1 MILLQTRIGLAC
13 LLGLAIGLR
22 ADGAPRIEHTP
33 VTVGVRGQPL
43 MVRARVSGPER
54 SVKSVTLFYSTSKD
68 AAPFSVP
75 MQATGAGAYV
85 GTVPGGVL
93 STLDRVTYYLAAEDA
108 TGSTAETPWYTVRIQ
123 AGAGGGTGPA
133 ESGRPGWVKPALI
146 GGGVA
151 LAAGGVALL
160 LDDSDDDG
168 GGGSPSGA
176 YAGTYTGTST
186 EGSSVGGGPVTY
198 EQHGVT
204 ITISAAG
211 QVQSSDLRT
220 GTTMQTSLSGSSFVL
235 SSTVLVEGPDGEIRY
250 IGNIIG
256 DRIVGQIQGSA
267 GSGTNTTVFSGNFTA
282 VRQ

>member
-13 LLGLAIGLR
+13 LLGLAIGVR

-43 MVRARVSGPER
+43 MVRARVAGPER

-85 GTVPGGVL
+85 GTVPGGIL
-93 STLDRVTYYLAAEDA
+93 ATLDRVTYYLAAEDA
-108 TGSTAETPWYTVRIQ
+108 AGSTAETPWYTVRIQ
-123 AGAGGGTGPA
+123 AGAGGAGPA
-133 ESGRPGWVKPALI
+133 ESQRPAWVKPALI

-160 LDDSDDDG
+160 LNDSDDDSG
-168 GGGSPSGA
+168 GGTPAGN

-186 EGSSVGGGPVTY
+186 EGTSVGGGPVAY
-198 EQHGVT
+198 EQHSVT

-211 QVQSSDLRT
+211 QVQSGDLRT
-220 GTTMQTSLSGSSFVL
+220 GTTMQTTLSGASFVL

-250 IGNIIG
+250 IGNVIG
-256 DRIVGQIQGSA
+256 ERIVGQIQGSA
-267 GSGTNTTVFSGNFTA
+267 GSGTNTTVFSGNFSA
-282 VRQ
+282 VKQ